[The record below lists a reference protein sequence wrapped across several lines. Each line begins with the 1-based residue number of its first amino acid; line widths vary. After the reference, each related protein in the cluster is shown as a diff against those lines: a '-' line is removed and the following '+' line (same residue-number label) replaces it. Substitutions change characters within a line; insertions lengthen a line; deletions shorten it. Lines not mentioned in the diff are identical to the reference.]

1 MSNSQANL
9 KVSIGADIA
18 EIRSALN
25 ALRGDL
31 KKTQTAAGGVDFKGI
46 TSGLKGMFGAIG
58 GLGAVALG
66 INAIYKSTIE
76 AEKAQAQLNA
86 VLRSTGGAAGLT
98 AAELNKMA
106 DGFQAITTFDDEAI
120 TGAQALLLTF
130 TNIGRDVFPQA
141 TQAILDMSTALGQ
154 DLNSSTTLVGKA
166 LNDPIKGLTALTR
179 VGVSFSQQQKD
190 VITNLA
196 ETGRVAEA
204 QVLILKELERQYG
217 GSAEAARN
225 TLGGALQGL
234 KNDFNNLLEGDTGS
248 SGIRGTIKGINDL
261 SAALRSEDTKQGFA
275 DITNMVALLG
285 QAAVI
290 TTSELAKL
298 FRQASEGL
306 NAAAGSGIYAYSE
319 ATLKEKIQNFE
330 RLKANLPGATPA
342 MVQAYDREIAK
353 LRARL
358 QELRAE
364 QITASINEPP
374 PPRAPRSAA
383 PGTAGGGDDEAEAK
397 RKADADAA
405 ERKRQKD
412 AEEREEKARQERIA
426 KGLLDVNNALLTATG
441 QEAQAAFNEID
452 AKYAQLLADLKA
464 TGQNAEILKVEQII
478 DIEKAAAQLDIF
490 KDKVSQIN
498 AELRQEE
505 ANIADQVTAG
515 VISQLE
521 AERQINDAR
530 DVALAKM
537 RQLQDA
543 AAAYL
548 AKLDP
553 NSPEGQRA
561 LEFYRQLGVEIDKT
575 RQQQNTLAQEA
586 KDVAE
591 NAFAGLFEDLIT
603 GAKSAKDAF
612 EDFVKAFVRGIA
624 RMIAERL
631 AQIAVEKIFNAIVGT
646 FGGGVMAGGG
656 ASAGIFHKGGV
667 VGQGGATRRV
677 DPALFFNAPRYHTGG
692 IAGLRPNEVP
702 AILERGEM
710 VIPKGAVGRGGGGN
724 VSVIVE
730 NNSGAQA
737 RTEESMQ
744 GQDKII
750 RVIIDAAKSAIASD
764 IARGGTTINKAME
777 GRYGVNPQGV
787 ARG

>member
-1 MSNSQANL
+1 MADTNL
-9 KVSIGADIA
+9 KVSIGAELAGIK
-18 EIRSALN
+18 SALVD
-25 ALRGDL
+25 LRGSL
-31 KKTQTAAGGVDFKGI
+31 KKTQADANAIDMKGL
-46 TSGLKGMFGAIG
+46 TSGLKGL
-58 GLGAVALG
+58 LGAVGGLTAISVGLG
-66 INAIYKSTIE
+66 KIYQNTVES
-76 AEKAQAQLNA
+76 EKAQAQLA
-86 VLRSTGGAAGLT
+86 AAIKSTGGAAGLT

-106 DGFQAITTFDDEAI
+106 EGFQAITTFDDEAI
-120 TGAQALLLTF
+120 SGAQALLLTF
-130 TNIGRDVFPQA
+130 TNVGRDVFPQA
-141 TQAILDMSTALGQ
+141 TKAILDMSTALGQ
-154 DLNSSTTLVGKA
+154 DLTSSTTLVGKA

-190 VITNLA
+190 LITNLA

-204 QVLILKELERQYG
+204 QREILKELERQYG

-225 TLGGALQGL
+225 TLGGAIQGL
-234 KNDFNNLLEGDTGS
+234 QNDFNNLLEGDSGS
-248 SGIRGTIKGINDL
+248 AGIRGTTGAINEL
-261 SAALRSEDTKQGFA
+261 SAVMRSQETKDAFA
-275 DITNMVALLG
+275 DLISLLAQVAS
-285 QAAVI
+285 QSI
-290 TTSELAKL
+290 TTLNRLREISKEIGGFGTTATTGFGITGLATSLPNIIAKQVL
-298 FRQASEGL
+298 PKGQDRRNIRGGTPMGFGRTFVPAAPEGET
-306 NAAAGSGIYAYSE
+306 E
-319 ATLKEKIQNFE
+319 AE
-330 RLKANLPGATPA
+330 RK
-342 MVQAYDREIAK
+342 DREQREK
-353 LRARL
+353 
-358 QELRAE
+358 E
-364 QITASINEPP
+364 
-374 PPRAPRSAA
+374 AA
-383 PGTAGGGDDEAEAK
+383 AEAK
-397 RKADADAA
+397 RKAAADAA

-412 AEEREEKARQERIA
+412 AEEREELARQQRIA
-426 KGLLDVNNALLTATG
+426 DGMLDVNNALLTATG

-452 AKYAQLLADLKA
+452 AKYAKLLADLRAKP
-464 TGQNAEILKVEQII
+464 GKEGEILKVEQLISL
-478 DIEKAAAQLDIF
+478 KKLDAELNIF

-521 AERQINDAR
+521 AERRINDAR

-631 AQIAVEKIFNAIVGT
+631 AQIAVEKLFNAIVGA

-667 VGQGGATRRV
+667 VGQGGTTRRV

-750 RVIIDAAKSAIASD
+750 RVIIDAAKSAIAGD

>member
-1 MSNSQANL
+1 MSDSQANL
-9 KVSIGADIA
+9 KVKIGADIA
-18 EIRSALN
+18 EIRSALVD
-25 ALRGDL
+25 LRGDI
-31 KKTQTAAGGVDFKGI
+31 KKTQNAAGGLDFKNMIG
-46 TSGLKGMFGAIG
+46 GLKGF
-58 GLGAVALG
+58 LGAVGGLSLVSMG
-66 INAIYKSTIE
+66 LSKIYENTVA

-86 VLRSTGGAAGLT
+86 VLKSTGGAAGLT

-106 DGFQAITTFDDEAI
+106 ESYQSLTTFDDEAI
-120 TGAQALLLTF
+120 SGAQALLLTF
-130 TNIGRDVFPQA
+130 TNVGRDVFPQA
-141 TQAILDMSTALGQ
+141 TRAILDMSTALGQ
-154 DLNSSTTLVGKA
+154 DLTSSTTLVGKA

-190 VITNLA
+190 LITDLA

-204 QVLILKELERQYG
+204 QVAILKELERQYG

-225 TLGGALQGL
+225 TLGGAIQGL
-234 KNDFNNLLEGDTGS
+234 KNDFDNLLEGDSGDA
-248 SGIRGTIKGINDL
+248 GIRGATDAINDL
-261 SAALRSEDTKQGFA
+261 ARTLREPATKQAMA
-275 DITNMVALLG
+275 DFTSDIASM
-285 QAAVI
+285 
-290 TTSELAKL
+290 TSELAKFYL
-298 FRQASEGL
+298 LQRQYGGAKTVIGGLSMNISSLPATIPGFLQYLTKPETRDRRNIRGGTPMGFGRTFVPAAPEGETEAERQAREQREKE
-306 NAAAGSGIYAYSE
+306 AA
-319 ATLKEKIQNFE
+319 
-330 RLKANLPGATPA
+330 
-342 MVQAYDREIAK
+342 
-353 LRARL
+353 
-358 QELRAE
+358 
-364 QITASINEPP
+364 
-374 PPRAPRSAA
+374 
-383 PGTAGGGDDEAEAK
+383 AEAK
-397 RKADADAA
+397 RKAAADAA

-505 ANIADQVTAG
+505 SNIADQVTAG

-561 LEFYRQLGVEIDKT
+561 LEFYRQLGLEIQKVSKVQNKLATET
-575 RQQQNTLAQEA
+575 R
-586 KDVAE
+586 DIAE
-591 NAFAGLFEDLIT
+591 NAFADLFADLIT

-612 EDFVKAFVRGIA
+612 QDFVRSFVQGIA
-624 RMIAERL
+624 RMIAQRL
-631 AQIAVEKIFNAIVGT
+631 AQIVVERLFQAIIGGGSGVSKTKTGGNTKAGFYHTGGLVG
-646 FGGGVMAGGG
+646 FGGVT
-656 ASAGIFHKGGV
+656 KN
-667 VGQGGATRRV
+667 V

-710 VIPKGAVGRGGGGN
+710 VIPKGAVGRGGGN

-750 RVIIDAAKSAIASD
+750 RVIIDAAKSAIAGD